1 MFSSAASLHSALR
14 RSLAGLAV
22 VVTATGAVPAA
33 RADLTNYGIAADRL
47 QDAAFNRFL
56 SPDGLYFLQNNGG
69 NAGFNYW
76 WMAHGIDAFIDAYQ
90 RTRNATY
97 LTRAKNL
104 VRGIQA
110 KNGGTYN
117 NSFYDDMEWLGLA
130 SLRAYE
136 LTGDAEYLAVAE
148 ALWARIKTG
157 FTSGLFSWNTS
168 CHPSCKNTIGST
180 PAIILGARLFSLG
193 RAPAADRVMVE
204 TAYANVR
211 ANLVDPATGAVWDG
225 KNLSTGAIDRATYSY
240 NQGMYI
246 GAALE
251 LYKLSGN
258 AMYTDDARKT
268 ADWATT
274 AFTSNG
280 LVFHQRE
287 GGGDGGLFKGIL
299 IRYLALFAREGNLSD
314 ADRTR
319 YLRVVKANANLLHS
333 TGIQRPEQLVGP
345 SWAAPPGTVTDFSS
359 QLSGVFLEEAAAVVD
374 LPMVYRDFN
383 YEGAWASLPAGA
395 YTLTQLA
402 ARGVLNDAITSITVP
417 PGWTVTLF
425 ENDNFTGASLV
436 RTSNDTFLS
445 GGAWNDRVSSLRVTA
460 PASTTVLTV
469 FQDCN
474 AGGYAVGLPVGAY
487 DMFALQRAGVVNDD
501 ISSFQLAAGHTL
513 SLFNEFNFTGTSIAQ
528 TTSNSCLV
536 GAGFNDNV
544 SSLRV
549 TAP

>member
-1 MFSSAASLHSALR
+1 MFSSSSQSLR
-14 RSLAGLAV
+14 RTLAAAV
-22 VVTATGAVPAA
+22 VVVSATGALPAA
-33 RADLTNYGIAADRL
+33 RADLVDYGVPADRL

-76 WMAHGIDAFIDAYQ
+76 WMAHGIDSFIDAYQ

-104 VRGIQA
+104 VRGIQTR
-110 KNGGTYN
+110 NGGTYN

-136 LTGDAEYLAVAE
+136 LTGDAEYLSVAE
-148 ALWARIKTG
+148 ALWTRIKTG

-168 CHPSCKNTIGST
+168 CHPNCKNTIGST

-193 RAPAADRVMVE
+193 RVPAADRVMVE

-280 LVFHQRE
+280 LIFHQRE

-299 IRYLALFAREGNLSD
+299 IRYLALFAREGNLSVT
-314 ADRTR
+314 DRSR
-319 YLRVVKANANLLHS
+319 YIQVVKANANLLHS

-345 SWAAPPGTVTDFSS
+345 NWASPPGTVTDFSS
-359 QLSGVFLEEAAAVVD
+359 QLSGVFLEEAAAIVD

-383 YEGAWASLPAGA
+383 YEGAWSSLPAGSYNLA
-395 YTLTQLA
+395 QLT
-402 ARGVLNDAITSITVP
+402 ARGVRNDDITSITVP

-436 RTSNDTFLS
+436 RTANDNFLS
-445 GGAWNDRVSSLRVTA
+445 GGTWNDRVSSLTVTP
-460 PASTTVLTV
+460 PASTAVLTV

-474 AGGYAVGLPVGAY
+474 SGGYAVGLPSGSY

-501 ISSFQLAAGHTL
+501 ISSFQLAAGRTVT
-513 SLFNEFNFTGTSIAQ
+513 LFNEFNFTGASIAQ
-528 TTSNSCLV
+528 TASNSCLV
-536 GAGFNDNV
+536 GVGFNDNV

-549 TAP
+549 TP